1 MVADN
6 ERPKVVVPHHSERP
20 DSIHRT
26 LRPRVPT
33 SENETPIAR
42 ELRKSMEMRQ
52 AIASEDTPQLRYNQ
66 VVAVANQKGGVGKTT
81 TLVNIA
87 MTLAQRGVQV
97 LVIDTDPQ
105 GNASTALGIA
115 HHVGTP
121 SLYDVYIGQSTLAE
135 VAQPCPQQE
144 SLLVVPA
151 TVDLAGVEM
160 ELADQVDRSF
170 YLREAVNNFLADKS
184 GCLVLIDC
192 PPSLGLLTVNAFCAA
207 RWVVIPVQAEYYA
220 LEGISLLTDT
230 MSKIRDALNPQ
241 LELLAFLITMFDK
254 RTNLAA
260 QVESDVRA
268 HYPEQTLR
276 TNIPRQVAIS
286 EAPSW
291 GQTVI
296 TYEKNSPG
304 SLAYQMAALELLGKL
319 ATKEN

>member
-1 MVADN
+1 MVAEN
-6 ERPKVVVPHHSERP
+6 ERPKVVVPHHIERP

-42 ELRKSMEMRQ
+42 ELRKSLELRQ
-52 AIASEDTPQLRYNQ
+52 TIASEETPPLRHNHI
-66 VVAVANQKGGVGKTT
+66 VAMANQKGGVGKTT
-81 TLVNIA
+81 TLVNMA
-87 MTLAQRGVQV
+87 MSLAKRGVEV

-105 GNASTALGIA
+105 GNASTALGID

-121 SLYDVYIGQSTLAE
+121 SLYDVYTGESTLAE
-135 VAQPCPQQE
+135 VAQPCPQEE

-160 ELADQVDRSF
+160 ELADQADRSF
-170 YLREAVNNFLADKS
+170 YLHEAIDSFLEGKS
-184 GCLVLIDC
+184 GCLILIDC

-230 MSKIRDALNPQ
+230 VDKIRDALNPK
-241 LELLAFLITMFDK
+241 LEVLAFLITMFDK

-260 QVESDVRA
+260 QVESDVRS
-268 HYPEQTLR
+268 HYPEQTLT

-296 TYEKNSPG
+296 TYEKNSAG

>member
-1 MVADN
+1 MVAEN
-6 ERPKVVVPHHSERP
+6 ERPKVVVPHHIERP

-33 SENETPIAR
+33 SENEIPIAR

-52 AIASEDTPQLRYNQ
+52 AIASEETPQLRHNQ

-87 MTLAQRGVQV
+87 MTLAQRGVPV

-121 SLYDVYIGQSTLAE
+121 SLYDVYTGQSTLAE

-170 YLREAVNNFLADKS
+170 YLREAVNTFLEDKS
-184 GCLVLIDC
+184 GYLVLIDC

-207 RWVVIPVQAEYYA
+207 RWVLIPVQAEYYA

-260 QVESDVRA
+260 QVESDVRE

-319 ATKEN
+319 AKKEN

>member
-6 ERPKVVVPHHSERP
+6 ERPKVVVPHHIERA

-52 AIASEDTPQLRYNQ
+52 ALAAEETQNLTQNHVISI
-66 VVAVANQKGGVGKTT
+66 ANQKGGVGKTT

-87 MTLAQRGVQV
+87 MALAQRGVQV

-121 SLYDVYIGQSTLAE
+121 SLYDVYTGDSTLAE

-160 ELADQVDRSF
+160 ELADQDDRSY
-170 YLREAVNNFLADKS
+170 YLRDAVNNYLADKS
-184 GCLVLIDC
+184 GCLVFIDC

-230 MSKIRDALNPQ
+230 MGKIRDALNPQ

-260 QVESDVRA
+260 QVEADVRS
-268 HYPEQTLR
+268 HYPDETLP

-291 GQTVI
+291 GQTVV

-319 ATKEN
+319 AAKEN